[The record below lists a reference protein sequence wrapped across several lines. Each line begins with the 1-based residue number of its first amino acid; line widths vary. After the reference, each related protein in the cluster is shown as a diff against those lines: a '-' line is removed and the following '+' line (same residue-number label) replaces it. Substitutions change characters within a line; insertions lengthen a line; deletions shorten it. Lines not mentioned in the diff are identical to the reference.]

1 MPLSLMVSAVLKPD
15 PRVLEKQ
22 QSCAAIRLLTIG
34 GDCVTALVSS
44 PQHLRVKFVSTSVSS
59 NTRSGFQ
66 KAFPSPM
73 FNCFSVQRVPTL
85 CYSLPSAIN
94 PDTLSPLCIA
104 AVWFLTTWSLC
115 NSSLNVCNAIKCE
128 AMQNTCRQKYFH
140 PLKYL

>member
-1 MPLSLMVSAVLKPD
+1 MPLSLMVCAVLKPD

-22 QSCAAIRLLTIG
+22 QSCTAIRLLTVG

-44 PQHLRVKFVSTSVSS
+44 PQHLRVGFASTSVSS

-85 CYSLPSAIN
+85 CCSLPSAIN
-94 PDTLSPLCIA
+94 PDTPSPLCTA
-104 AVWFLTTWSLC
+104 AVWFF
-115 NSSLNVCNAIKCE
+115 NYAVV
-128 AMQNTCRQKYFH
+128 M
-140 PLKYL
+140 